1 MPNTITQFSFL
12 SLFRF
17 STPEFTSLIFLFRA
31 HKSDEEEE
39 GEASRPRDERTQLNA
54 KLFVPSSS
62 VYNLTDTPEATVQ
75 RGFTLTQTH
84 ARKDEKRAP
93 KKQQRIHVNETKH
106 LSQTFLS
113 RSTDKVL
120 QPRKNTNDSL
130 FLCKMLRNSKRRAQ
144 QQQRFTGNEMKTV
157 V

>member
-12 SLFRF
+12 SL
-17 STPEFTSLIFLFRA
+17 SLFNPGVHFPYFLFRA
-31 HKSDEEEE
+31 HKSGKEEE

-62 VYNLTDTPEATVQ
+62 VYNLTDTPESRVQ

-84 ARKDEKRAP
+84 FRKDEKRAP

-120 QPRKNTNDSL
+120 QPRKIQTIRSSCAKCYAVLKGGRNNSD
-130 FLCKMLRNSKRRAQ
+130 LR
-144 QQQRFTGNEMKTV
+144 EMK
-157 V
+157 